1 MKKTILVLFLILS
14 ACASPSHPSLLIV
27 AGAKIQDSLNS
38 ARAGD
43 TITVPPGTYNEALTL
58 KTSGTASAPITL
70 RCETPLGCTVNSGA
84 SKTLVTVGNINYY
97 VIDGFRFVSTATNS
111 ENDSM
116 PSSVNLSNNYWG
128 TGDTGEKGNDG
139 FILRNCYV
147 EGAVYLYGSDNLVEN
162 CELNGRGVVANG
174 MTERSRPSENNI
186 FRNNVIHDYTQRGGW
201 TLQRTHNSLWQNNTI
216 YNIGANSAIDCDGA
230 GSAVYGCNLKSN
242 IVYNVKGAG
251 GFLLENSFDSVV
263 ENNVVRDSNGGIQV
277 INYNKTNADGFKA
290 DDDYIPK
297 VTNTIIKNN
306 VFYNLSNA
314 GLNCYSAKGN
324 TFINNT
330 IYKASGYGL
339 SFQTYSNFPCPDWVV
354 KNNIV
359 AQSSKTIYFV
369 GNPAINMDNNFYDVF
384 SANVYNSG
392 NKTLA
397 QWQAMGKDVNSKMG
411 SPLFVNAAAG
421 DFHLQTNSP
430 ACGFGAYACGAGN
443 ATETPTAT
451 RTANPPTFT
460 HTPNPATATPTKTST
475 VAPATNT
482 RTATRTPVPPTAT
495 RTFTRTP
502 TQTFTASPTP
512 TFTATTDATLTATLP
527 VTSTMTT
534 TPTLKPTITTTPIVT
549 PTPTY
554 GKCDFDKN
562 GRITFWE
569 WIRCIFG

>member
-174 MTERSRPSENNI
+174 LTERSRPSENNI

-242 IVYNVKGAG
+242 IAYNVKGAG

-263 ENNVVRDSNGGIQV
+263 ENNIVRDSNGGVQV

-297 VTNTIIKNN
+297 VTNTVIKNN

-339 SFQTYSNFPCPDWVV
+339 SFQTHSSLPCPDWTV

-359 AQSSKTIYFV
+359 SQSSKTIFFV
-369 GNPAINMDNNFYDVF
+369 GNPAINMDANFYDVF
-384 SANVYNSG
+384 YANVYNSG
-392 NKTLA
+392 NKTFA

-421 DFHLQTNSP
+421 DFHLQSNSP
-430 ACGFGAYACGAGN
+430 ACGMGAYVCGDVVSTN
-443 ATETPTAT
+443 TPTSIVT
-451 RTANPPTFT
+451 TVTPPTSTSTSIPPTFT
-460 HTPNPATATPTKTST
+460 K
-475 VAPATNT
+475 
-482 RTATRTPVPPTAT
+482 TATRTPTPT

-502 TQTFTASPTP
+502 TQTFTSTYTPTATYTATFTNTPSPTP
-512 TFTATTDATLTATLP
+512 TETLIP
-527 VTSTMTT
+527 I
-534 TPTLKPTITTTPIVT
+534 ITETPITPVVT
-549 PTPTY
+549 
-554 GKCDFDKN
+554 CIHVFDVWVCN
-562 GRITFWE
+562 GE
-569 WIRCIFG
+569 P